1 MRKQPQTSDLQHWR
15 LIGERIRKKR
25 EAIGMTQTGLA
36 ELVGTSDDTI
46 SRVERGRANDVSFLL
61 ICKICKALEVSLVF
75 LCPAGLRTEKIRVL
89 DPQKAHDNADRLF
102 EIVKEAEQ
110 LITRDA

>member
-15 LIGERIRKKR
+15 LIGEQIRKKR

-61 ICKICKALEVSLVF
+61 ICKI
-75 LCPAGLRTEKIRVL
+75 
-89 DPQKAHDNADRLF
+89 
-102 EIVKEAEQ
+102 
-110 LITRDA
+110 